1 MKHPTMS
8 TLDII
13 EDMNRY
19 YSDRVPYHDGYM
31 GYSGNAEMEKL
42 LSPLIARLEKHLAGK
57 NVLELACGTGNWT
70 QVICKRA
77 RSVVAT
83 DLFEGY
89 LELARKKQF

>member
-1 MKHPTMS
+1 MATDKV
-8 TLDII
+8 I

-19 YSDRVPYHDGYM
+19 YSDRVPYHDLYM
-31 GYSGNAEMEKL
+31 GYSGNAAMEKVL
-42 LSPLIARLEKHLAGK
+42 APLIARLERHLAGK
-57 NVLELACGTGNWT
+57 EVLELACGTGNWT